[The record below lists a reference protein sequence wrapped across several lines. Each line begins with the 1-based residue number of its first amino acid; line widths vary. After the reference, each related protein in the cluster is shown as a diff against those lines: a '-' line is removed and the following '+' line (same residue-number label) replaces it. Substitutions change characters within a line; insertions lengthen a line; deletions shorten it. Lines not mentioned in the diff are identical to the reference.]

1 MNLELGELF
10 ICLGATWKSYFK
22 QGLFKNSAPPFSTG
36 CLYLI
41 DCRSVLDVGLKSHEY
56 MANTF
61 SNSVV
66 CLFISQLCLSMN
78 SILHFKGIYSITF
91 FL

>member
-1 MNLELGELF
+1 M
-10 ICLGATWKSYFK
+10 
-22 QGLFKNSAPPFSTG
+22 
-36 CLYLI
+36 
-41 DCRSVLDVGLKSHEY
+41 GLKSHEY